1 MEFTITRITTHIG
14 IFKLAGVLSGHNDE
28 VTIHYSSVEFMGTDG
43 WVAINSEST
52 AGLSILKAIEGDV
65 IRHLTH

>member
-28 VTIHYSSVEFMGTDG
+28 VTIHYSSVEFMGDG
-43 WVAINSEST
+43 WL
-52 AGLSILKAIEGDV
+52 GC
-65 IRHLTH
+65 H